1 MIIKYKTY
9 IKKLLSLLINKKIKY
24 HDVSKFLNTNDLF
37 FDVGAHLGEKSKE
50 LIKNHINVV
59 MIEPQ
64 PECLKQLNKLYAENK
79 FVTIV
84 PMGLGKSQ
92 QKMEMSIN
100 SKQPVI
106 STFAEH
112 WKTGRFSDSKWD
124 EKITV
129 NITTLD
135 ELIKKFGNPKY
146 IKIDVEGFEHEVILG
161 LTKKSGIISFE
172 FTSEFI
178 EDAFKSIDYLISLGY
193 SDFNY
198 SLGER
203 RKFFTQWTTANS
215 IREDIKKNIKKD
227 NLLWGDLY
235 CK

>member
-1 MIIKYKTY
+1 MKNNYKTY
-9 IKKLLSLLINKKIKY
+9 FKKISSFLFKKKLKY
-24 HDVSKFLNTNDLF
+24 HDVSKFLNTNDIF
-37 FDVGAHLGEKSKE
+37 FDVGAHLGDKSKE
-50 LIKNHINVV
+50 LIKKEINVV

-64 PECLKQLNKLYAENK
+64 PECLKVLRKLYSGNQ

-124 EKITV
+124 KKITV

-135 ELIKKFGNPKY
+135 ELIKNLVTPN
-146 IKIDVEGFEHEVILG
+146 ILK
-161 LTKKSGIISFE
+161 LMSKALSMK
-172 FTSEFI
+172 
-178 EDAFKSIDYLISLGY
+178 
-193 SDFNY
+193 
-198 SLGER
+198 
-203 RKFFTQWTTANS
+203 
-215 IREDIKKNIKKD
+215 
-227 NLLWGDLY
+227 
-235 CK
+235 